1 MIHPQGLCSR
11 IGCFGRSISEAVE
24 AIKKAVMVLLL
35 VVFAVGL
42 VFAGEVLFGRSD
54 VGALVAMIVLCV
66 GLMIYLTG
74 GLRITVALA
83 REKLHDW
90 AHKPPEADQR

>member
-1 MIHPQGLCSR
+1 MIRPTGLFTLAFLGHSV
-11 IGCFGRSISEAVE
+11 GRTIMW
-24 AIKKAVMVLLL
+24 IKILLL
-35 VVFAVGL
+35 VVLAVGL

-54 VGALVAMIVLCV
+54 VGALVAMIMLCV

-90 AHKPPEADQR
+90 VHRLSETDQR